1 MSISTGKTGSNPI
14 TVLFTFLSNLGKVT
28 KPKKDN
34 AKGVIVYNP
43 QPFQLQEAELLAS
56 ECGFQVIHKPIA
68 SEYEGRM
75 VPPSLFVGVV
85 TNELTEDEAT
95 SFLSSLQ

>member
-1 MSISTGKTGSNPI
+1 MSNINPI
-14 TVLFTFLSNLGKVT
+14 TTLFSFLSGLGKVT

-43 QPFQLQEAELLAS
+43 SHFQLQEVELLAT
-56 ECGFQVIHKPIA
+56 ECGFQCIHKPLP
-68 SEYEGRM
+68 SEWEGKT

-85 TNELTEDEAT
+85 ANELTEDEAT
-95 SFLSSLQ
+95 AFLSSLQ

>member
-1 MSISTGKTGSNPI
+1 MKGHIMSDKPNPI
-14 TVLFTFLSNLGKVT
+14 NSLYSILCLIGKVT

-34 AKGVIVYNP
+34 AKGVLIYNP
-43 QPFQLQEAELLAS
+43 KPFQLQEVELLAD
-56 ECGFQVIHKPIA
+56 EAGLQVIHKPLS
-68 SEYEGRM
+68 SEFEGRT

-85 TNELTEDEAT
+85 NNELTEDEAT

>member
-1 MSISTGKTGSNPI
+1 MNKDNPI
-14 TVLFTFLSNLGKVT
+14 NTLYSFLSRLGKIT

-34 AKGVIVYNP
+34 AKGVIIYNP
-43 QPFQLQEAELLAS
+43 SHFMLQEVELLAD
-56 ECGFQVIHKPIA
+56 EAGLQVIHKPLP
-68 SEYEGRM
+68 SEYEGRT

-95 SFLSSLQ
+95 AFLSSLQ